1 MVQNPTCW
9 WASWTVRLL
18 KQREVQVDWYEL
30 HCFGSPTVQLAP
42 QHVWF
47 CTMWPDHAKGL
58 SGIKCPSGTY
68 VLFKTLAFVDIVQH
82 EVVVWNGAALLG
94 LSFRGWKLHGP
105 YRPCFFVGSFMVR
118 IGKLFRGCKQTA
130 RHPMKSFG
138 PGVQER
144 KSLGTLI
151 NVMALMFMDIA

>member
-9 WASWTVRLL
+9 WASSKTKGGSGGLVRVALFW
-18 KQREVQVDWYEL
+18 KS
-30 HCFGSPTVQLAP
+30 HCATCSPACVM
-42 QHVWF
+42 

-118 IGKLFRGCKQTA
+118 IGKLFRGCKQSA
-130 RHPMKSFG
+130 RLPMKSFG